1 MATRTAP
8 AEPSLGELVAQAS
21 ADLSTLARK
30 EIELAKA
37 EIGAEVAKVGK
48 GAGLLGG
55 AGFLGHLAL
64 IFLSLAAMFGLAHWM
79 PLGWAAATLAALFG
93 VLAAGLALLGKRT
106 LSSLD
111 PAPHRTIATLKEDAA
126 WARHPTS

>member
-8 AEPSLGELVAQAS
+8 SEPSLGELVAQAS

-64 IFLSLAAMFGLAHWM
+64 IFASLAAMFGLAHWM
-79 PLGWAAATLAALFG
+79 PLGWAAATVAGVFGLLAASM
-93 VLAAGLALLGKRT
+93 ALLGKRT